1 MSSLR
6 WNAGIRGREP
16 SMCEP
21 VGLELQLHL
30 HWTKGTDVCPIAVM
44 LGPPHIVDSQ
54 VLMRSYMGSYRVLV
68 YRGKFSSE
76 YLVTRF
82 N

>member
-1 MSSLR
+1 
-6 WNAGIRGREP
+6 
-16 SMCEP
+16 
-21 VGLELQLHL
+21 
-30 HWTKGTDVCPIAVM
+30 M